1 MIGKSI
7 VMFGGFDGEFFNDL
21 HVLPLQSIYQ
31 DRFPKFEST
40 INEDFSNL
48 IKDAEITRDQPNH
61 QK

>member
-1 MIGKSI
+1 
-7 VMFGGFDGEFFNDL
+7 MFGGFDGEFFNDL

-40 INEDFSNL
+40 INEDFSTL
-48 IKDAEITRDQPNH
+48 IKDAETTQDQPNH